1 MPTLKQ
7 VADTCQLAQ
16 IKIAEFQL
24 IALPE
29 TSWHASGQ
37 LQLQLMHE
45 RREFISR
52 FEFNF
57 DGRLR
62 GWRDWFECQVYLLNM
77 LSRFIQFGLQ
87 MKAVKENPGLG
98 QFIFIDLRIQHLRGT
113 FAECA
118 VRVADEGKCIVPSDP
133 TTGQRAHIVQYRFD
147 FRLNQDVG
155 QRSIITGHPVSILN
169 LIGTVET
176 LKPVCRL
183 TFESWLQLDNRRI
196 TYCRFSRVE
205 SQAFRFDN
213 DGLIQEAIH
222 TGTSLA
228 RQLPDAGPAD
238 LVSYFTRLILL
249 SQIKLPYRTGQFP
262 Q

>member
-1 MPTLKQ
+1 MPTLEQ
-7 VADTCQLAQ
+7 VADTCHLPR

-29 TSWHASGQ
+29 TSRHASGQ
-37 LQLQLMHE
+37 FQLQLMHE
-45 RREFISR
+45 RREVIGR

-62 GWRDWFECQVYLLNM
+62 GWRDGFECQVYLLNV

-87 MKAVKENPGLG
+87 MKAVKENPSLG
-98 QFIFIDLRIQHLRGT
+98 QFIFIGLGIQYLRGA

-133 TTGQRAHIVQYRFD
+133 TPGQRAHIVQYRFD
-147 FRLNQDVG
+147 FGLNQDVG

-169 LIGTVET
+169 LIGTVKT

-183 TFESWLQLDNRRI
+183 TFEGWLQFDNRRI
-196 TYCRFSRVE
+196 TYCRFSRIE
-205 SQAFRFDN
+205 PEAFWFDN

-222 TGTSLA
+222 AGTRLA
-228 RQLPDAGPAD
+228 RQLPDTGPAD
-238 LVSYFTRLILL
+238 LV
-249 SQIKLPYRTGQFP
+249 G
-262 Q
+262 